1 MDDAVVVALFR
12 HGLTEENKRQAYI
25 GWTDAPICEDARL
38 NLARQMF
45 KTSPYERIV
54 TSDLKRCL
62 QTAQVLFPDKAL
74 QALPEFREM
83 NFGQWEGKTYAELA
97 GDPHYEE
104 WISGHFSIEAP
115 EGESFPIFAD
125 RIEKGWQKVCVLML
139 EERINRLGI
148 VTHGGVIRYL
158 LSKLGH
164 EEQDFWEWKVPHGNG
179 FELVWSSKEAF
190 RRGERCNLLR
200 VVPLT
205 ESQIG

>member
-12 HGLTEENKRQAYI
+12 HGITEENKRKAYI
-25 GWTDAPICEDARL
+25 GWSDAPICEDVKLVLA
-38 NLARQMF
+38 NGARQLA
-45 KTSPYERIV
+45 PYERVV

-62 QTAQVLFPDKAL
+62 QTSNILFPD
-74 QALPEFREM
+74 QVPQVWSEFREM

-104 WISGHFSIEAP
+104 WIEDHFAGEPP
-115 EGESFPIFAD
+115 EGECYAAFAD
-125 RIEKGWQKVCVLML
+125 RIEKGWQKVFLMML
-139 EERINRLGI
+139 EEDMGRTAI

-158 LSKLGH
+158 LSKLSP
-164 EEQDFWEWKVPHGNG
+164 EERHFWEWKVPHGNG
-179 FELVWSSKEAF
+179 FELVWSNKEAF

-205 ESQIG
+205 ENQVG